1 MNDDDFFMPFMFINT
16 PTSIVVLIAH
26 CWLKLDLPFT
36 FAAAV
41 ITMVIMLFL
50 WKKLMEE
57 VEEPMTETNETHPEF
72 QINDAVYWG
81 EGTDE
86 EAGII
91 KAFSMNGALAY
102 IIDYR
107 WKYHQV
113 PVTKLIK
120 IGPRTEN

>member
-1 MNDDDFFMPFMFINT
+1 MRAT
-16 PTSIVVLIAH
+16 P
-26 CWLKLDLPFT
+26 P
-36 FAAAV
+36 
-41 ITMVIMLFL
+41 
-50 WKKLMEE
+50 KKLTKEDHN
-57 VEEPMTETNETHPEF
+57 PMTETNETHPEF

-113 PVTKLIK
+113 PVTRLIK